1 MRPIGRYGV
10 LLVALLL
17 VVTACASE
25 TTDETTTTASAATTT
40 EGEAPEASTTTAATA
55 TTTAAETPQ
64 YVLDAQALVA
74 EASAAPEFDSHHPSG
89 PAPVFE
95 EGVNL
100 AILNANSRSV
110 GAQIQEGGVRQA
122 AAAVGWLTTAF
133 DGAGTNEGRLRA
145 FRTILAQDFDA
156 IALVATDQRVV
167 GDAMVEASNRGIP
180 VVSTM
185 AGNEPGDAPELVFAE
200 AGMDDL
206 REGRVVGSWI
216 VADSWERGEEVKA
229 LLFFNP
235 VNRTV
240 QLRDQ
245 GVQEVLEAC
254 DHCEI
259 VAAEEYTSLEVFQ
272 VVPQRIQAVLAANPD
287 INYVMI
293 DVGAYAIYA
302 IQGIQ
307 QLGGEFP
314 EQVRLISFDCVP
326 PEVSAIINEEI
337 QAACQGAASEYS
349 GYIAVDELNRA
360 LHDEAPGGSRVP
372 TQLITIDNYAG
383 VTTPST
389 GYTGPFDYRTLW
401 RTYWMPPS

>member
-1 MRPIGRYGV
+1 
-10 LLVALLL
+10 LLLALLL
-17 VVTACASE
+17 VVAACSSE
-25 TTDETTTTASAATTT
+25 GTEGSTTTGAVDTTT
-40 EGEAPEASTTTAATA
+40 EGTEPAGPTTTAAEAT

-64 YVLDAQALVA
+64 YVLDAQALVE
-74 EASAAPEFDSHHPSG
+74 EASAPPEFDNHHPST
-89 PAPVFE
+89 PAPPFE

-100 AILNANSRSV
+100 AVLNANSRSV

-122 AAAVGWLTTAF
+122 AGAVGWLATAF

-145 FRTILAQDFDA
+145 FRTILSQDFDA

-167 GDAMVEASNRGIP
+167 GDAMVEAADRGIP

-185 AGNEPGDAPELVFAE
+185 AGNESGSSPEQVFAE

-216 VADSWERGEEVKA
+216 VADSWARGEDVKA

-254 DHCEI
+254 EHCEI

-272 VVPQRIQAVLAANPD
+272 IVPQRIQAVLAANPD

-307 QLGGEFP
+307 QLGGDFAD
-314 EQVRLISFDCVP
+314 QISLISFDCVP
-326 PEVSAIINEEI
+326 AEVSAIINGEI
-337 QAACQGAASEYS
+337 QTACEGAASEFS

-360 LHDEAPGGSRVP
+360 LHGEAPGGSRVP

-389 GYTGPFDYRTLW
+389 GYTGPFDYRSLW
-401 RTYWMPPS
+401 RAYWTPPS